1 MADSKASKPAASK
14 PTLDKAAPKMVDRK
28 TVTPSRSTS
37 TPSNAIVK
45 KPASAPATKTVSKP
59 ASKPTSKPAALKPAS
74 KPASKPV
81 PKTTSSRPKPTP
93 AAPANNMFTK
103 VAAEPEKIGEWLY
116 NRVQWAD
123 EIAAILIIVGGV
135 VSLFSLLNTTP
146 SAALANSWAGLLRT
160 WFGQTG
166 GVIISLMII
175 SAGLLIVLPKINI
188 RIPMTWRRFVYIE
201 LAFVSF
207 LALLHVLARDPEP
220 RALAREGGGG
230 GYIGWALGNL
240 VQKPLGVNFA
250 LFFFGAGTILFLAI
264 AMGVTRM
271 HLRQSLIFVRGRI
284 SAAAEWLTKERPPRP
299 RRVKPK
305 KPMAAPVPVPAM
317 VQPLTEPA
325 APVTTQS
332 DPRAAYLA
340 PAQPMSGA
348 APAPYSTFTAPPAP
362 EPRSATKSRSREIPA
377 AAFTKPVSATPTPA
391 PVPPAPVVEAPVVE
405 ERKRRYFVVDDFR
418 EERVTLPR
426 DPALP
431 SMDMLHDVELNRPTE
446 QEINTNVRIIENTL
460 LEFDIDVEVVDVKVG
475 PTVTLYAVQ
484 PFREVVDES
493 GRVTMQR
500 VRVNKIASLDSDL
513 SLALSSK
520 TLRIQ
525 PYVPGHSYMGIEVP
539 NRKPSIVG
547 LRPVME
553 SEAFARSFRVKDPD
567 NAGQTIDRP
576 LIVPL
581 GRDVSGSAF
590 TADLATM
597 PHVLIAGTTG
607 SGKSVC
613 ITALALSLIMNNH
626 PDRLRLVLLD
636 PKMVELTRF
645 NGIPHLLGPVET
657 EIERIIGV
665 LRWATREMDRRYKLL
680 EGEAARNIDTYN
692 RMITKRRTGDPLPYI
707 VIMIDEIGDLMLT
720 RPEETERTITRLA
733 QMARAV
739 GMHLVVATQRPS
751 VDIITGLIKA
761 NFPSRISFAVAS
773 GIDSRVILD
782 TVGAETLMGRGDMLF
797 QASDAAGPQRL
808 QGCFVSD
815 PEIDAIVNY
824 WKNWRVEKRASGE
837 WDTPS
842 VGPWDMG
849 LTRRESHGKDE
860 PLLEDA
866 ISIAVREGEISIGA
880 LQKQLGVD
888 LRHATKLID
897 LMQDLGIL
905 GQSKDGGRAREV
917 TLKPGT
923 DQYRKLMNRRNQA

>member
-1 MADSKASKPAASK
+1 MADTKKPVPGSTSSKPTPAAPKLIDRKAAATPSRAPSKPGAAKSTPATSRPGTASKPAVRPATTSK
-14 PTLDKAAPKMVDRK
+14 PAAKA
-28 TVTPSRSTS
+28 
-37 TPSNAIVK
+37 I
-45 KPASAPATKTVSKP
+45 SKP
-59 ASKPTSKPAALKPAS
+59 ASKPGTTSKPAAKSA
-74 KPASKPV
+74 
-81 PKTTSSRPKPTP
+81 SRPKAAP
-93 AAPANNMFTK
+93 APANNMFTK
-103 VAAEPEKIGEWLY
+103 AAAEPERIGEWLY
-116 NRVQWAD
+116 NRAQWAD
-123 EIAAILIIVGGV
+123 EIVAILIIVGGV
-135 VSLFSLLNTTP
+135 ISLFSLVNTTP
-146 SAALANSWAGLLRT
+146 SAALANSWAGLLRS
-160 WFGQTG
+160 WFGQVG
-166 GVIISLMII
+166 GVLISLMVI
-175 SAGLLIVLPKINI
+175 SAGLLIVLPKVKI
-188 RIPMTWRRFVYIE
+188 RVPMTWRRFIFIE
-201 LAFVSF
+201 LSFVAF
-207 LALLHVLARDPEP
+207 LALLHLLARDPEP
-220 RALAREGGGG
+220 RALARDGGGG
-230 GYIGWALGNL
+230 GYVGWALSTV
-240 VQKPLGVNFA
+240 VQKPFGTNFA
-250 LFFFGAGTILFLAI
+250 IFLYGACTIIFLAVAFGA
-264 AMGVTRM
+264 TRM
-271 HLRQSLIFVRGRI
+271 HIRQALIFARGRM
-284 SAAAEWLTKERPPRP
+284 SATAEWLTKERPPRP
-299 RRVKPK
+299 RRVKQPK
-305 KPMAAPVPVPAM
+305 QPMAAPVSVPAM
-317 VQPLTEPA
+317 AQPLAAEPVLQVQA
-325 APVTTQS
+325 PIAVYAPVTQETYQPAT
-332 DPRAAYLA
+332 DARAAYLA
-340 PAQPMSGA
+340 PDTPPRPVNPRTRSKPPAAVYNLETPTLEPEIA
-348 APAPYSTFTAPPAP
+348 AP
-362 EPRSATKSRSREIPA
+362 
-377 AAFTKPVSATPTPA
+377 
-391 PVPPAPVVEAPVVE
+391 APVVE

-418 EERVTLPR
+418 EDRATLPR

-431 SMDMLHDVELNRPTE
+431 SMELLHDTELNRPTE

-484 PFREVVDES
+484 PFREVVDEQ
-493 GRVTMQR
+493 GRVTLQR
-500 VRVNKIASLDSDL
+500 VRVNKIASLGSDL

-539 NRKPSIVG
+539 NRKPSTVG

-553 SEAFARSFRVKDPD
+553 SEGFARSFRVKDPD
-567 NAGQTIDRP
+567 NAGQMIDRP
-576 LIVPL
+576 LVVPL
-581 GRDVSGSAF
+581 GRDVSGAAF
-590 TADLATM
+590 SADLATM

-613 ITALALSLIMNNH
+613 ITALAVSLIMNNH
-626 PDRLRLVLLD
+626 PDRLRLVMLD

-680 EGEAARNIDTYN
+680 EGEAARNIGSYN
-692 RMITKRRTGDPLPYI
+692 QMVAKRKTGDPLPYI

-782 TVGAETLMGRGDMLF
+782 AVGAETLMGRGDMLF

-815 PEIDAIVNY
+815 AEIDAIVGY
-824 WKNWRVEKRASGE
+824 WKDWRVEKRASGE

-866 ISIAVREGEISIGA
+866 ISIAVREGQISIGA

-923 DQYRKLMNRRNQA
+923 DQYRKIMNRKLGGV